1 MKEKLKGIFVL
12 IATPF
17 TAEGK
22 IDFEL

>member
-17 TAEGK
+17 TAEGTVK
-22 IDFEL
+22 S

>member
-12 IATPF
+12 IATPPA
-17 TAEGK
+17 AEGK